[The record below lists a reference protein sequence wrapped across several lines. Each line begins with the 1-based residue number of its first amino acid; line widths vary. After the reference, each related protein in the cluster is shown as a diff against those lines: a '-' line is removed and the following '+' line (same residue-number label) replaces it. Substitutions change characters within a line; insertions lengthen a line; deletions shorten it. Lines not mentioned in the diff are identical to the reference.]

1 MLTVRM
7 GRNGG
12 VQQLE
17 LSGMVSLHIANEKWG
32 RIRVQLDNQDTK
44 GVQLQ
49 THPNIDKELFKMRS
63 QVSCFVIQIV
73 LEVFLLLNLMVL
85 FVNCLYL
92 IDVKC

>member
-92 IDVKC
+92 IDVKY